1 MKKTFIAL
9 AATTL
14 LAFAATA
21 QAQGYV
27 GVAGGPSN
35 LDTDCS
41 GTVTCDKSG
50 TGFKVYGGYKFMPF
64 LAGEVTYMSFGKAK
78 ASVDFGGS
86 LATAEIKTT
95 GFGAGVAFTGDLAPN
110 WPASARI
117 GVARMKAD
125 VSGSAFGIPV
135 SESDNTTQAYFGL
148 DVGYAFTKNMA
159 VTLSLD
165 YSRSE
170 FDGAG
175 DPVRLIGVGFKFS
188 F

>member
-1 MKKTFIAL
+1 MNKTFHAL
-9 AATTL
+9 AASAL

-27 GVAGGPSN
+27 GVAGGPTN
-35 LDTDCS
+35 LDSDCS

-50 TGFKVYGGYKFMPF
+50 TGFKVYGGYKFLPF
-64 LAGEVTYMSFGKAK
+64 LAGEVGYMSFGKAK
-78 ASVDFGGS
+78 ASVDIGGS

-95 GFGAGVAFTGDLAPN
+95 GFGAGVAFTGDLAPS
-110 WPASARI
+110 WPAAARI
-117 GVARMKAD
+117 GIARIKAD
-125 VSGSAFGIPV
+125 VSGSALGIPV
-135 SESDNTTQAYFGL
+135 SLSDDTTQAYFGV
-148 DVGYAFTKNMA
+148 DIGYAFSKNAA

-170 FDGAG
+170 FEGSG
-175 DPVRLIGVGFKFS
+175 DPVRLIGVGFRFT